1 MWAPQRGRRNPS
13 SDLVPRPPS
22 PQGRRKKQFGF
33 PLSLGERGTRKA
45 EGAPRFACRGGE
57 GSLPELSNFYCH
69 PGRTGGSLNGFAAIA
84 STFTRLGWIYEKVQ
98 ASNII
103 RGEQR

>member
-69 PGRTGGSLNGFAAIA
+69 PGRAGGPPY
-84 STFTRLGWIYEKVQ
+84 RLAREDPI
-98 ASNII
+98 NPDI
-103 RGEQR
+103 RRTSKPVDQLPRMVL